1 MMTTTSRRGEPRQR
15 PSEHVHRR
23 SWQTTGMTWFSPPG
37 VSWKAVSRR
46 LATARLL
53 LWWLFLCAPLAGAI
67 VAASASSQAMWAV
80 PIAVFVLGLGVS
92 WIIVRQVAV
101 HAWAER
107 DDDLM
112 VRRGRLFRR
121 VTVVPYGRMQF
132 VDVVAGPLSRS
143 LGIARVQLHTA
154 SPGTDAHIA
163 GVLAE
168 EAARLRDR
176 LTTRGEAKL
185 AGL

>member
-1 MMTTTSRRGEPRQR
+1 MLWWIALAFFLVPA
-15 PSEHVHRR
+15 VIIA
-23 SWQTTGMTWFSPPG
+23 FSVEASFWILSAVLALIG
-37 VSWKAVSRR
+37 VWVSWV
-46 LATARLL
+46 
-53 LWWLFLCAPLAGAI
+53 
-67 VAASASSQAMWAV
+67 
-80 PIAVFVLGLGVS
+80 
-92 WIIVRQVAV
+92 IVRQVSV

-107 DDDLM
+107 DDDLL

-132 VDVVAGPLSRS
+132 VEVAAGPLARS

-154 SPGTDAHIA
+154 SPGSDAHIS
-163 GVLAE
+163 GVPTE

>member
-1 MMTTTSRRGEPRQR
+1 
-15 PSEHVHRR
+15 
-23 SWQTTGMTWFSPPG
+23 MTWFSPSG
-37 VSWKAVSRR
+37 VAWNGVSRR

-53 LWWLFLCAPLAGAI
+53 LWWLFIGAVIAGAMAAA
-67 VAASASSQAMWAV
+67 VAVGSAMW
-80 PIAVFVLGLGVS
+80 IAPAGLILLGLWVS
-92 WIIVRQVAV
+92 WIIVRQVRI

-121 VTVVPYGRMQF
+121 VTVVPYGRLQF
-132 VDVVAGPLSRS
+132 VDVTAGPLSRS

-154 SPGTDAHIA
+154 SPGTDAHIS
-163 GVLAE
+163 GVPAE
-168 EAARLRDR
+168 EAATLRDR
-176 LTTRGEAKL
+176 LTARGEARL

>member
-1 MMTTTSRRGEPRQR
+1 
-15 PSEHVHRR
+15 
-23 SWQTTGMTWFSPPG
+23 MTWFHPAG
-37 VSWKAVSRR
+37 VVWNGVSRR

-53 LWWLFLCAPLAGAI
+53 LWWLVVGAAIAGASWAA
-67 VAASASSQAMWAV
+67 VAAGSAMWAL
-80 PIAVFVLGLGVS
+80 PAALILIGLWVT
-92 WIIVRQVAV
+92 WVIVRQVSI

-121 VTVVPYGRMQF
+121 VTVVPYGRLQF
-132 VDVVAGPLSRS
+132 VDVTAGPLARS

-154 SPGTDAHIA
+154 SPGTDAHIS
-163 GVLAE
+163 GVPAE
-168 EAARLRDR
+168 EAATLRDR
-176 LTTRGEAKL
+176 LTARGEARL

>member
-1 MMTTTSRRGEPRQR
+1 LWWFFLLCGLI
-15 PSEHVHRR
+15 PSI
-23 SWQTTGMTWFSPPG
+23 
-37 VSWKAVSRR
+37 A
-46 LATARLL
+46 LATNGDGALWIIPIAILL
-53 LWWLFLCAPLAGAI
+53 L
-67 VAASASSQAMWAV
+67 
-80 PIAVFVLGLGVS
+80 GLWFS
-92 WIIVRQVAV
+92 WIIVRQVSA

-132 VDVVAGPLSRS
+132 VEVAAGPLARG

-154 SPGTDAHIA
+154 SPGSDAHIS
-163 GVLAE
+163 GVPTE

>member
-1 MMTTTSRRGEPRQR
+1 
-15 PSEHVHRR
+15 
-23 SWQTTGMTWFSPPG
+23 MTWFSPSG
-37 VSWKAVSRR
+37 VVWNGVSRR

-53 LWWLFLCAPLAGAI
+53 LWWLFVGALIAGGS
-67 VAASASSQAMWAV
+67 VAAAAVGPLMWILPA
-80 PIAVFVLGLGVS
+80 ALLLLGLWVS
-92 WIIVRQVAV
+92 WVIVRQVTI

-132 VDVVAGPLSRS
+132 VDVTAGPLARS

-154 SPGTDAHIA
+154 SPGTDAHIS
-163 GVLAE
+163 GVPAE
-168 EAARLRDR
+168 EAATLRDR
-176 LTTRGEAKL
+176 LTARGETRL

>member
-1 MMTTTSRRGEPRQR
+1 MNWFQPAG
-15 PSEHVHRR
+15 V
-23 SWQTTGMTWFSPPG
+23 TWTP
-37 VSWKAVSRR
+37 VSSR
-46 LATARLL
+46 LATARLVV
-53 LWWLFLCAPLAGAI
+53 WWLVMIPLVIAGIYLAPIAAGAI
-67 VAASASSQAMWAV
+67 VGV
-80 PIAVFVLGLGVS
+80 AVFGTWV
-92 WIIVRQVAV
+92 IVRQVSA
-101 HAWAER
+101 HGWAER

-132 VDVVAGPLSRS
+132 VDVQAGPLARV

-154 SPGTDAHIA
+154 SSGSDAHIS
-163 GVLAE
+163 GVPTD

>member
-1 MMTTTSRRGEPRQR
+1 
-15 PSEHVHRR
+15 
-23 SWQTTGMTWFSPPG
+23 
-37 VSWKAVSRR
+37 
-46 LATARLL
+46 
-53 LWWLFLCAPLAGAI
+53 LWWIFSAIYIAPAVG
-67 VAASASSQAMWAV
+67 VAAVTGSAMWAL
-80 PIAVFVLGLGVS
+80 PIGEFALALWVS
-92 WIIVRQVAV
+92 WIIVRQVSI

-132 VDVVAGPLSRS
+132 VDVVAGPLARS

-154 SPGTDAHIA
+154 SPGTDAHIS
-163 GVLAE
+163 GVPAE
-168 EAARLRDR
+168 EAAKLRDR
-176 LTTRGEAKL
+176 LTARGEARL

>member
-1 MMTTTSRRGEPRQR
+1 
-15 PSEHVHRR
+15 
-23 SWQTTGMTWFSPPG
+23 MTWFSPD
-37 VSWKAVSRR
+37 VSWNAVSHR

-53 LWWLFLCAPLAGAI
+53 LWWLCFGLVFIGAV
-67 VAASASSQAMWAV
+67 VAASVEGSAMWAL
-80 PIAVFVLGLGVS
+80 PIAVLAFGLWVS

-121 VTVVPYGRMQF
+121 ITVVPYGRMQF
-132 VDVVAGPLSRS
+132 VDVMAGPLSRA

-163 GVLAE
+163 GVPAE